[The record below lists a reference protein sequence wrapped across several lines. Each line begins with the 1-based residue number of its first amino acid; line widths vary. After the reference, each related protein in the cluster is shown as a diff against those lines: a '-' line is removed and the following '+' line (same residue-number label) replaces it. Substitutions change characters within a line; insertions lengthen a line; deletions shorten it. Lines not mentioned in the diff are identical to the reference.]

1 MKDARDLRDVD
12 QALIVMAGN
21 KADMGEHGRQVTT
34 EEAEAFAKEK
44 EIMFFE
50 ISALNGQNVQMLF
63 NEVAKKLTGI
73 QTDIVTQSKIIDPSG
88 GNGEP
93 VAVAA

>member
-1 MKDARDLRDVD
+1 MVIVYDITNGESFEAVDKWMKDARDLRDVD

-50 ISALNGQNVQMLF
+50 ISALSGQNVQMLF

-73 QTDIVTQSKIIDPSG
+73 QTDIVT
-88 GNGEP
+88 
-93 VAVAA
+93 

>member
-1 MKDARDLRDVD
+1 
-12 QALIVMAGN
+12 MAGN

-50 ISALNGQNVQMLF
+50 ISALSGQNVQMLF

-73 QTDIVTQSKIIDPSG
+73 QTDIVT
-88 GNGEP
+88 
-93 VAVAA
+93 

>member
-1 MKDARDLRDVD
+1 
-12 QALIVMAGN
+12 MAGN
-21 KADMGEHGRQVTT
+21 KADMGEHGRQDTT

-50 ISALNGQNVQMLF
+50 ISALSGQNVQMLF

-73 QTDIVTQSKIIDPSG
+73 QTDIVT
-88 GNGEP
+88 
-93 VAVAA
+93 

>member
-1 MKDARDLRDVD
+1 MYDITNRESFEAVDKWMKDARDLRDVD

-50 ISALNGQNVQMLF
+50 ISALSGQNVQMLF

-73 QTDIVTQSKIIDPSG
+73 QTDIVT
-88 GNGEP
+88 
-93 VAVAA
+93 

>member
-1 MKDARDLRDVD
+1 
-12 QALIVMAGN
+12 MAGN
-21 KADMGEHGRQVTT
+21 KADMGEHGRQVAT

-50 ISALNGQNVQMLF
+50 ISALSGQNVQMLF

-73 QTDIVTQSKIIDPSG
+73 QTDIVT
-88 GNGEP
+88 
-93 VAVAA
+93 

>member
-1 MKDARDLRDVD
+1 MVIVYDITNRESFEAVDKWMKDARDLRDVD

-34 EEAEAFAKEK
+34 EEAEAFANEK
-44 EIMFFE
+44 QIMFFE
-50 ISALNGQNVQMLF
+50 ISALSGQNVQMLF

-73 QTDIVTQSKIIDPSG
+73 QTDIVT
-88 GNGEP
+88 
-93 VAVAA
+93 

>member
-1 MKDARDLRDVD
+1 MVIVYDITNRESFEAVDKWMKDARDLRDVD

-50 ISALNGQNVQMLF
+50 ISALSGQNVQMLF

-73 QTDIVTQSKIIDPSG
+73 QTDIVT
-88 GNGEP
+88 
-93 VAVAA
+93 

>member
-1 MKDARDLRDVD
+1 MYDITNRESFEAVDKWMKDARDLRDVD

-50 ISALNGQNVQMLF
+50 ISAL
-63 NEVAKKLTGI
+63 
-73 QTDIVTQSKIIDPSG
+73 SG
-88 GNGEP
+88 
-93 VAVAA
+93 

>member
-1 MKDARDLRDVD
+1 MVIVYDITNRESFEAVDKWMKDARDLRDVD

-21 KADMGEHGRQVTT
+21 KADMGEHGRQVST

-50 ISALNGQNVQMLF
+50 ISALSGQNVQMLF

-73 QTDIVTQSKIIDPSG
+73 QTDIVT
-88 GNGEP
+88 
-93 VAVAA
+93 

>member
-1 MKDARDLRDVD
+1 MVIVYDITNRESFESVDKWMKDARDLRDVD

-21 KADMGEHGRQVTT
+21 KADMGEHGRQVPT

-44 EIMFFE
+44 DIMFFE

-73 QTDIVTQSKIIDPSG
+73 QTDIVT
-88 GNGEP
+88 
-93 VAVAA
+93 